1 MTPGDITIAV
11 TVFDRRDYIEQAV
24 ASALAQTA
32 PARVI
37 VVEDCGPD
45 AGLRSLVVSRFGSQI
60 TYHRNSRRRG
70 LFDNWN
76 ACLDLCA
83 TRWVCLLH
91 DDDFLAPDFV
101 EAMVQLAAKV
111 PDKGLYFG
119 RCNVVN
125 AAGETTWTTPARP
138 GADWQTADLAKIALH
153 NPICFPAEL
162 FRVDYAKTLG
172 GFPPRSLFTGD
183 WDMWAKLAVHYG
195 AAATNRV
202 VGNSRS
208 YDAEGR
214 GTTRVARN
222 GKCLGLGFMQAKKN
236 AGMLRRHGIEV
247 CFDRT
252 LILKSAPVPARFLVE
267 NAWGFSPRLLAYNHG
282 LLLRSSPPHSC
293 YLLFQGLARGLGPR
307 FLKVV
312 SRLSRVLQTR
322 GRRT

>member
-1 MTPGDITIAV
+1 MKPSDITIAV
-11 TVFDRRDYIEQAV
+11 TVFDRRNYIEQAV
-24 ASALAQTA
+24 ASTLAQTL
-32 PARVI
+32 PVRVM

-45 AGLRSLVVSRFGSQI
+45 AGLQPLVVSRFGSRI
-60 TYHRNSRRRG
+60 AYHRNPRRRG

-76 ACLDLCA
+76 ACLDLCT
-83 TRWVCLLH
+83 TRWLCLLH

-111 PDKGLYFG
+111 PEKGLYYG

-125 AAGETTWTTPARP
+125 AAGEATWTTPAQP
-138 GADWQTADLAKIALH
+138 GADWQPADLAEVALH

-183 WDMWAKLAVHYG
+183 WDMWAKLALHYG
-195 AAATNRV
+195 AAATTRV

-222 GKCLGLGFMQAKKN
+222 GKCLALGFMQAKKN
-236 AGMLRRHGIEV
+236 AGMLRRHGIEIR
-247 CFDRT
+247 FDRT
-252 LILKSAPVPARFLVE
+252 LILKSAPVPARFLLK

-282 LLLRSSPPHSC
+282 LLLRSRPPHC
-293 YLLFQGLARGLGPR
+293 GYRLFRALARWLGPR
-307 FLKVV
+307 FVRAA
-312 SRLSRVLQTR
+312 SRLYQVPSQLS
-322 GRRT
+322 